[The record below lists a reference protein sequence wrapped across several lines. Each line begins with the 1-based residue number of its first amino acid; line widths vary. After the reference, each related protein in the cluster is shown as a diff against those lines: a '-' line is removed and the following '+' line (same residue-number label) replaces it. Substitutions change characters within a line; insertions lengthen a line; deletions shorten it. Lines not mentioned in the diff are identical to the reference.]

1 MAASESISYPSSSSS
16 PASSSLNSL
25 DTALR
30 DALARALDK
39 GRTSTGETRERM
51 SHYYTCSVEAVRN
64 KVSGKSRNLQERWKD
79 LPGLQEAREKALEG
93 LKGAGRVLVCFV
105 GGRDGGSP
113 RAAYQRLDNDL
124 DEANEWTYSSTSPTT
139 SPSTSSSPSPS
150 TSSSTSPSD
159 PLPRLRA
166 RVALELSKA
175 GKWLVAGLRGYA
187 ESVNPTMAYDA
198 QARHRLHVA
207 SSGYPT
213 TFPYAL

>member
-1 MAASESISYPSSSSS
+1 MAASESISYPSCSSS
-16 PASSSLNSL
+16 SSSLNSL
-25 DTALR
+25 NTALR

-39 GRTSTGETRERM
+39 GRASTGETRERM
-51 SHYYTCSVEAVRN
+51 NHYYTCSVETVRN
-64 KVSGKSRNLQERWKD
+64 KVSGKSRRWKD
-79 LPGLQEAREKALEG
+79 LPGMQEAREKALEG
-93 LKGAGRVLVCFV
+93 LKGAGRVLACFV

-113 RAAYQRLDNDL
+113 RATYQRLDNDL
-124 DEANEWTYSSTSPTT
+124 DEANELTYSSTSPST

-150 TSSSTSPSD
+150 TSSSTSPSE

-166 RVALELSKA
+166 RVAFELSRA
-175 GKWLVAGLRGYA
+175 GKWLVAGLQGYA

>member
-1 MAASESISYPSSSSS
+1 MAARDPMFYPSSSSS
-16 PASSSLNSL
+16 SASSSVNSL

-39 GRTSTGETRERM
+39 GRASTGETRDRM
-51 SHYYTCSVEAVRN
+51 SHYYTCSVETVRN
-64 KVSGKSRNLQERWKD
+64 KISGKSRNLQAKWKD
-79 LPGLQEAREKALEG
+79 LRGLQEARERALEG
-93 LKGAGRVLVCFV
+93 LKGAGRTLVCFV

-113 RAAYQRLDNDL
+113 KATYQRLDNDL
-124 DEANEWTYSSTSPTT
+124 DEATERTHISA
-139 SPSTSSSPSPS
+139 SPSTSPS
-150 TSSSTSPSD
+150 TSSSTSSSD

-166 RVALELSKA
+166 RVALELSRA
-175 GKWLVAGLRGYA
+175 GKWLVTGLRGYA

-198 QARHRLHVA
+198 RARHTLHVA